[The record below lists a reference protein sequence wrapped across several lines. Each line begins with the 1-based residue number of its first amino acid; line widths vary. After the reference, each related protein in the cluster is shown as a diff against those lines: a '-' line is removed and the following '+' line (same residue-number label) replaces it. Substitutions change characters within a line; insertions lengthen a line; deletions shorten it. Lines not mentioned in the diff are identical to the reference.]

1 MEKLK
6 SKFCGIS
13 VGLVLSAA
21 VSFMLCVYAPLELF
35 LAGQDEF
42 WFSIKALV
50 PVTVVLFIS
59 AFLLLA
65 VMFAVLKLIGNTV
78 YNIGVLVIAAVFFI
92 CYIQGNF
99 LVSGIPSLDG
109 VNIDWNAPSVERIK
123 SVAVCL
129 VVIGVLLFVL
139 LKFKE
144 VIFRKSVLYGTI
156 ALSVMLVITLSTFAL
171 TTPIVEK
178 DGDLVPTGK
187 NDFVFSSD
195 KNLIVFVVDAVE
207 SKRFKESLDKN
218 SEFKDTFD
226 DFTYYDDAAAM
237 YPFTLNAISSML
249 TGQWNEN
256 ESTHREYVRDSFKE
270 SPLFNYLREENYKT
284 GLYNDREIILPSE
297 YDGWFENQVN
307 TESRFSSPVAAAV
320 TAIKMSAIRYAPWDL
335 KRLGYNL
342 TTHLQHAKYIAEDP
356 VKADN
361 LSFYAAI
368 KDSNPIKVVEEK
380 CARIIHIEGAHVP
393 FLYDKDV
400 NIKEDATYMDNV
412 ECTLTICDKF
422 IGRLKESGVYDNSA
436 VIILADH
443 GFDDSEELDVTA
455 RANPL
460 LLVKGI
466 GEKGEEM
473 KTDSTPV
480 SFEDIS
486 EAFTKL
492 LSGETSEQVFK
503 GYSYPNGR
511 RFLRYNFTKENHMEE
526 YIIHGRADDL
536 ENILPSGN
544 IYDYK
549 D

>member
-6 SKFCGIS
+6 TKLKGIS

-21 VSFMLCVYAPLELF
+21 VSFMLCIYAPIELF

-50 PVTVVLFIS
+50 PVTVIVFII

-65 VMFAVLKLIGNTV
+65 VILTVLRLIGNTA
-78 YNIGVLVIAAVFFI
+78 YNIGVLAISSVFLI

-109 VNIDWNAPSVERIK
+109 VNVDWNAPSVERIK
-123 SVAVCL
+123 SIAVSL
-129 VVIGVLLFVL
+129 VVIGVLVFVL

-144 VIFRKSVLYGTI
+144 VIFRKAVLYGAL
-156 ALSVMLVITLSTFAL
+156 ALSVMLIITLSTFAL

-178 DGDLVPTGK
+178 DGDLIPTGK
-187 NDFVFSSD
+187 NDFVYSSD

-207 SKRFKESLDKN
+207 SKRFIETLGKN
-218 SEFKDTFD
+218 SEFADTFK

-237 YPFTLNAISSML
+237 YPFTLNAVSSML

-256 ESTHREYVRDSFKE
+256 ETTYREYVRASFKE
-270 SPLFNYLREENYKT
+270 SPLFKYLREENYKM
-284 GLYNDREIILPSE
+284 GLYNADEIILPSE
-297 YDGWFENQVN
+297 YDGWFENQIN
-307 TESRFSSPVAAAV
+307 IDSKFSSPVAAGVAV
-320 TAIKMSAIRYAPWDL
+320 AKMAMIRYAPWDI
-335 KRLGYNL
+335 KRFGYNL
-342 TTHLQHAKYIAEDP
+342 PEHLQDAKYIAEEP
-356 VKADN
+356 VKSDN
-361 LSFYAAI
+361 LSFYDAI
-368 KDSNPIKVVEEK
+368 DDSNPIKVIGDK

-393 FLYDKDV
+393 FKYDKNV
-400 NIKEDATYMDNV
+400 NIKEDATYIDNI
-412 ECTLTICDKF
+412 ECTLTICDKYLA
-422 IGRLKESGVYDNSA
+422 RLKESKVYDNSA
-436 VIILADH
+436 IVILADH
-443 GFDDSEELDVTA
+443 GFDDSVELDVTA

-466 GEKGEEM
+466 GEKGDEM
-473 KTDSTPV
+473 KKDSTPV

-492 LSGETSEQVFK
+492 VGGEPSEQVFK
-503 GYSYPNGR
+503 SYSYPEGR
-511 RFLRYNFTKENHMEE
+511 RFIRYYFTKENHMEE
-526 YIIHGRADDL
+526 FKIYGRADDL
-536 ENILPSGN
+536 ENILPTGKV
-544 IYDYK
+544 YDYK